1 MIRLRGLFDAL
12 RPSGRW
18 SALGLGC
25 AGWWYAAQIGSW
37 ASERN
42 RYHDFWSFLDAG
54 AILLG
59 VFCCALAV
67 SLAAWGASKVRAEW
81 FKRAARLAF
90 ALLMADLVL
99 SWLTSTFVGV
109 GFTRK
114 YDPVFWLGWAVIAAT
129 LAIVRDRAW
138 KVAAVFARVMW
149 PLPVIYVFLVL
160 SWTPW
165 DREDSPPIAPTQSP
179 APDASPAAARTP
191 VYIFVFDEW
200 SYQRSLENGKFL
212 PQLPH
217 LAAFAQRANVYHR
230 ALSPADTTFVSLP
243 RFLLQ
248 EPEGELGLSGGH
260 AVWRAD
266 SRLRPLDEMPTLLD
280 GPARAGYQSLLIG
293 FYHPYHTL
301 FRGRPFAARGYPN
314 DPKRADLPGRT
325 WELAMYNLEFLTDP
339 FSRWVYRRYQA
350 IHFSRHWRRHVTTI
364 VEETFR
370 VLDRNQT
377 DVFAVFHWPLP
388 HGPFVFDEEG
398 RYRGPYDSRFDTMYG
413 TPEDYLRHLRLLDR
427 RVGEIVEHLQA
438 AGRFDDALIVFTSDH
453 SWRRDPLL
461 PKDSHAP
468 ERRHVPLLIKFP
480 GQSEPRESWEPVALT
495 DLGRLIFPRVAGLQA
510 GS

>member
-1 MIRLRGLFDAL
+1 MSRLRGILDAL
-12 RPSGRW
+12 RPIGKW
-18 SALGLGC
+18 AAFGLGC
-25 AGWWYAAQIGSW
+25 AGWMYAAQIGSW

-42 RYHDFWSFLDAG
+42 RYHDFWSSLDAW
-54 AILLG
+54 AILIG
-59 VFCCALAV
+59 VFGCAMAV
-67 SLAAWGASKVRAEW
+67 SLAAWWGAKIRSER
-81 FKRAARLAF
+81 FKRVARF
-90 ALLMADLVL
+90 VFVLLLADLVL
-99 SWLTSTFVGV
+99 SWLTSTFIGV
-109 GFTRK
+109 GFTTK
-114 YDPVFWLGWAVIAAT
+114 YDPVFWLGWAVIAAA
-129 LAIVRDRAW
+129 LFFVRDRAW
-138 KVAAVFARVMW
+138 KISGVFARVMW

-160 SWTPW
+160 SWAPW
-165 DREDSPPIAPTQSP
+165 DREGLPPIRATALHPAGTSP
-179 APDASPAAARTP
+179 SSARTP

-200 SYQRSLENGKFL
+200 SYQRSLENGRFL
-212 PQLPH
+212 PELPH
-217 LAAFAQRANVYHR
+217 LAAFARQANVYHR

-248 EPEGELGLSGGH
+248 QSEGELGLKGGR
-260 AVWRAD
+260 AVWRTD
-266 SRLRPLDEMPTLLD
+266 SRLRPLEQMPTLLD
-280 GPARAGYQSLLIG
+280 GPARAGYPSILIG

-364 VEETFR
+364 VEETFQ
-370 VLDRNQT
+370 VLDRNQP

-388 HGPFVFDEEG
+388 HGPFLFDEEG
-398 RYRGPYDSRFDTMYG
+398 RYRGPYDSQFDTMYG
-413 TPEDYLRHLRLLDR
+413 TPQDYLRHLRLLDR
-427 RVGEIVEHLQA
+427 RVGEIVEHLKA

-453 SWRRDPLL
+453 SWRRDPQL
-461 PKDSHAP
+461 PATADAP

-480 GQSEPRESWEPVALT
+480 GQTESQEFRDPVALAE
-495 DLGRLIFPRVAGLQA
+495 LGRLIFPRVAGLEA